1 MPPSEFTGLC
11 IRVEVSYQ
19 VLVTLLCLF
28 WVLQSTDHRGK
39 SDLWGRGN
47 RKSPISGPLAPDKYL
62 MSGKLRWLPGP
73 LCNELWVGR
82 QGLFVS
88 VLTGL
93 NKAQGGLELSVAKDD
108 LELLI
113 IPVLGSQAQ
122 ATTLVKILNIL
133 PVHCVFPG
141 LTAVHGT
148 QSVVGSA

>member
-1 MPPSEFTGLC
+1 M
-11 IRVEVSYQ
+11 
-19 VLVTLLCLF
+19 
-28 WVLQSTDHRGK
+28 
-39 SDLWGRGN
+39 
-47 RKSPISGPLAPDKYL
+47 
-62 MSGKLRWLPGP
+62 
-73 LCNELWVGR
+73 GR

-93 NKAQGGLELSVAKDD
+93 NKAQGGLEFSVAKDD

-133 PVHCVFPG
+133 PVHCIFPG

-148 QSVVGSA
+148 